1 MDRHYIWI
9 VILTLLAVNLWAQ
22 TDPAGGEAEVTATS
36 DEEYVENL
44 YQPAPKD
51 SSEIMFQAADQ
62 ALFVMPTAY
71 TMPKGSSAITDFELL
86 ILQYTYAP
94 TNNLHLSAG
103 MVFPIVLDLFR
114 TITLGA
120 KFNYLRKDKIQCAFY
135 GSVTPDPDMRIANI
149 GHVLSIGDPRG
160 SVHIAVN
167 KPFGSY
173 EDILEGGF
181 VASLGGI
188 VDFSKRVAG
197 LGEVY
202 LYSSARQPAQVFG
215 LGLRFKGKNISWDL
229 GGIRPFGIDAGDFIA
244 VPFIKATFIF

>member
-1 MDRHYIWI
+1 MIKNCL
-9 VILTLLAVNLWAQ
+9 VLAMLMFCLAFLYAQ
-22 TDPAGGEAEVTATS
+22 ADPAGETTEGTADS
-36 DEEYVENL
+36 DAEYVENL

-51 SSEIMFQAADQ
+51 SSKLMFTAADQ

-71 TMPKGSSAITDFELL
+71 TMPKGSSALTDFELL

-94 TNNLHLSAG
+94 TGNLHLSAG
-103 MVFPIVLDLFR
+103 MVFPVVLDMFR

-120 KFNYLRKDKIQCAFY
+120 KFNYLRKDYIQCAFY
-135 GSVTPDPDMRIANI
+135 GSFTPDPELRIANI

-173 EDILEGGF
+173 EDILEGGII
-181 VASLGGI
+181 ASLGGI
-188 VDFSKRVAG
+188 VDFSQRVAG
-197 LGEVY
+197 IGELY
-202 LYSSARQPAQVFG
+202 LYTSARQPAQVFA

-229 GGIRPFGIDAGDFIA
+229 GGFRPFGIDAGEFLA